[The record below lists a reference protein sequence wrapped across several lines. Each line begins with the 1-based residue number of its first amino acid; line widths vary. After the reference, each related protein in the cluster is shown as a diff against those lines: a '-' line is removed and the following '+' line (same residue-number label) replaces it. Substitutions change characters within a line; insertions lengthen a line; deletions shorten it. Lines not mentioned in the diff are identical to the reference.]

1 MCKWLIYD
9 YISERGVNEIAA
21 WTRSLQKRERA
32 KLRSK
37 LNMIAENGSDLPGL
51 LLKTE
56 VEYIYKIKV
65 QGNPKLRPM
74 ICHGPFEEI
83 DDETGEECETVTL
96 LVGAKEISWEF
107 EPKDADI
114 EAGIR
119 RQIIL
124 HNRKRRVKHERIN

>member
-1 MCKWLIYD
+1 
-9 YISERGVNEIAA
+9 
-21 WTRSLQKRERA
+21 
-32 KLRSK
+32 
-37 LNMIAENGSDLPGL
+37 
-51 LLKTE
+51 
-56 VEYIYKIKV
+56 
-65 QGNPKLRPM
+65 M
-74 ICHGPFEEI
+74 ICFGPFKEI

-124 HNRKRRVKHERIN
+124 HDRKRRIKHERIN

>member
-1 MCKWLIYD
+1 MPNWLIYD
-9 YISERGVNEIAA
+9 YVNERGVNEIAA
-21 WTRSLQKRERA
+21 WTRRLQKPERI

-37 LNMIAENGSDLPGL
+37 LNMIAENGPDLPGL

-74 ICHGPFEEI
+74 LCLGPFKEV
-83 DDETGEECETVTL
+83 DDKTGEEFQTVTL
-96 LVGAKEISWEF
+96 LIGAKEISWEF
-107 EPKDADI
+107 EPREADI

-119 RQIIL
+119 RQTIL
-124 HNRKRRVKHERIN
+124 HDRKRRVKHERVD

>member
-1 MCKWLIYD
+1 MQKWLIYD
-9 YISERGVNEIAA
+9 YINERGENEIAE
-21 WTRSLQKRERA
+21 WTRNLQKRERA

-37 LNMIAENGSDLPGL
+37 LIMIAENGPNLPGL

-74 ICHGPFEEI
+74 ICFGPFNEI
-83 DDETGEECETVTL
+83 DEETKEECETVTL
-96 LVGAKEISWEF
+96 LVGAKEISWDF
-107 EPKDADI
+107 EPKGADI

-124 HNRKRRVKHERIN
+124 HNRKRRTRHERIN